1 MADKKNFSALCSS
14 DDDDSSSDSDS
25 EFDFD
30 DGQAGPGNLA
40 SIREPSRRISAT
52 ANDNIGMHGPG
63 KDSGRIDKIEHDNI
77 YNAMHT
83 TSSDFEHFLQHW
95 HKLSAEKFQATRLR
109 FPQFYRLLNIHF
121 QARAEAESR
130 RLRTAS
136 SKRKAKIQ
144 QLVSKRTIN

>member
-14 DDDDSSSDSDS
+14 DDDNSSSDSDS

-40 SIREPSRRISAT
+40 SGREPCRQISAA
-52 ANDNIGMHGPG
+52 ANDNIGMHGQG
-63 KDSGRIDKIEHDNI
+63 KDSGRKEKIEHDNI
-77 YNAMHT
+77 YRAMHT
-83 TSSDFEHFLQHW
+83 ANSDFEHFLQHW

-121 QARAEAESR
+121 
-130 RLRTAS
+130 
-136 SKRKAKIQ
+136 
-144 QLVSKRTIN
+144 